1 MQMEQ
6 PLDHIFIDTSVFQQ
20 ECFFKETGRV
30 SKLLKLAKAG
40 YLRILLP
47 VITEKEWLEHFREQ
61 AELNVK
67 SRDLERKLALL
78 GQNEAASDFLR
89 QYQALLDS
97 FDSRREIEKTFRENT
112 DHDGV
117 IRIDYPFFEDV
128 TAEVFDRYFRQ
139 EKPFGTGGKTK
150 EFPDAFVLA
159 ALEKYAR
166 ENNLPRVVIF
176 SSDNDM
182 SGYGS
187 PLLVERPINEYLT
200 ELLEERIPD
209 ADKKTRQRADID
221 KLYRYIHA
229 ARPEFETAL
238 RERIGQYLSD
248 TDCYVYRFNYEDIE
262 DVSDPEFSL
271 ALTAKDMDILSVSD
285 EMIEAV
291 CFPEIDGTVQVTH
304 FDEEDSIWDS
314 EEKDWF
320 YKAYATTEVEIASS
334 IPVVVRM
341 ARNGSDR
348 GQDPGVEIVDIDFR
362 PLQSSLD
369 DEAD

>member
-1 MQMEQ
+1 MEQ
-6 PLDHIFIDTSVFQQ
+6 PFDYIFIDTSVFQQ

-61 AELNVK
+61 AELNIK

-89 QYQALLDS
+89 QYHALLDS
-97 FDSRREIEKTFRENT
+97 FDSRGEIEKTFRENT

-166 ENNLPRVVIF
+166 ENNLPRVVFF

-182 SGYGS
+182 LGYGS
-187 PLLVERPINEYLT
+187 PLMVERPINEYLT

-209 ADKKTRQRADID
+209 ADKKMRQRADID

-229 ARPEFETAL
+229 AKPEFETAL

-248 TDCYVYRFNYEDIE
+248 TDCYLSHFCYADIE
-262 DVSDPEFSL
+262 DVSDLEISL
-271 ALTAKDMDILSVSD
+271 EITAKDMDILSVSGD
-285 EMIEAV
+285 EIEAV
-291 CFPEIDGTVQVTH
+291 CFPVIDGTVQVTH
-304 FDEEDSIWDS
+304 FNEEDSIWDS

-320 YKAYATTEVEIASS
+320 YKSYVTTDVEISS
-334 IPVVVRM
+334 YLSVVVRM
-341 ARNGSDR
+341 ERNELDM
-348 GQDPGVEIVDIDFR
+348 GQDPYVEIVDIDFR

-369 DEAD
+369 GENY